1 MYLKKVKSKNITYL
15 KLVESIWDKDAKK
28 RKQKTVL
35 NLGRLDTLMENG
47 LPFIVQKLST
57 LVNQEL
63 LKRNESSSELPVM
76 KDINTLCHR
85 DNSCYGHI
93 VYKKIWDAYGF
104 DNYFKSLKQNT
115 RASFDFC
122 EHVYLMVVNQLLQP
136 SSKLKLW
143 SKASH
148 YFGANKVGLQN
159 LYRSLDILS
168 ENKDGIE
175 GYVFQKTKNLFNM
188 KLDVVFYDVTTFY
201 FESQK
206 HDELRDFGFDKDNK
220 INNVHIVMGLLIDQ
234 NGKPIGYELFKG
246 NTYEGHTL
254 LKTLEKMKER
264 FSIEMVIIVADK
276 GLNSKM
282 NLKEIRDAGYH
293 YIVSGR
299 LKSMSNKIKE
309 LVLDKTG
316 YAPIDG
322 TKWAV
327 TEKLDDSD
335 SFKYKILDYENIV
348 RYKEAPED
356 KRYKKI
362 HLKEKLVCTYSS
374 KRARKDKK
382 DRERMLEKAQAII
395 QNNDKSKLSFHKGHK
410 KYVKKT
416 YPGQI
421 NGDDYEIELNQ
432 EKIKDDEKFDGY
444 YIIQSSKP
452 DLPPKEV
459 VEQYHYLFK
468 IEESFRVMKSTMQ
481 VRPVNHWTPKRIKG
495 HFVMSF
501 IAFLLERELELRMI
515 NNKKTNAPEQIKE
528 AINSL
533 KFSKVSI
540 DNQDYYLRNSHKRLA
555 SEILAVLKIKQPE
568 NLLNEQQVVSYMEKY
583 YKMKN

>member
-35 NLGRLDTLMENG
+35 NLGRLDTLMDNG

-63 LKRNESSSELPVM
+63 SKRNESPSKLPVM
-76 KDINTLCHR
+76 KDINTLCHQ

-93 VYKKIWDAYGF
+93 AYKKIWDAYGF
-104 DNYFKSLKQNT
+104 DKYFKSLKQNT

-148 YFGANKVGLQN
+148 YFGAKEVGLQN

-168 ENKDGIE
+168 ENKDSIE
-175 GYVFQKTKNLFNM
+175 GYIFQKNKNLFNM

-206 HDELRDFGFDKDNK
+206 QDELRDFGFDKDNK

-264 FSIEMVIIVADK
+264 FSIDMVIIVADK

-335 SFKYKILDYENIV
+335 SFEYKILDYENIV
-348 RYKEAPED
+348 RYKETPDD

-583 YKMKN
+583 